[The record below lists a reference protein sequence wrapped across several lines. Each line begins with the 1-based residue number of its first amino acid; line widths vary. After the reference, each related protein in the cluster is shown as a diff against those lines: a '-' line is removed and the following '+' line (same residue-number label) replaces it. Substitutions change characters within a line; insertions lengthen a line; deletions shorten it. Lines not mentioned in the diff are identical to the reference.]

1 LRPTGVV
8 LIAVYHFLAAL
19 MLALAGV
26 SLFAGGTIFSA
37 LMGGANS
44 GVFAG
49 LGLLVGVVGGIFFLV
64 FALVYAVAAW
74 GVWTIREWG
83 RILSIVM
90 AVISLFFSLPGLFL
104 MAMSM
109 NLFSGRL
116 PRAAPRD
123 QWADYLVPDATAG
136 QGGLSERLTGA
147 IS

>member
-1 LRPTGVV
+1 MRPTGVV

-19 MLALAGV
+19 MLTLVGV

-37 LMGGANS
+37 LMGRSSS

-49 LGLLVGVVGGIFFLV
+49 LGLLVGVVGGLFFLV
-64 FALVYAVAAW
+64 FALVYAVTAW
-74 GVWTIREWG
+74 GIWTMREWG

-109 NLFSGRL
+109 NLFLGGYRVLRL
-116 PRAAPRD
+116 GISVLIIWYLMQPQIKAAFRN
-123 QWADYLVPDATAG
+123 G
-136 QGGLSERLTGA
+136 
-147 IS
+147 

>member
-19 MLALAGV
+19 MLALVGI

-37 LMGGANS
+37 MMGGANS

-49 LGLLVGVVGGIFFLV
+49 LGLLVGVAGGIFFLV
-64 FALVYAVAAW
+64 FALVYAAAAW
-74 GVWTIREWG
+74 GIWTMREWR

-109 NLFSGRL
+109 NLFLGGYRVLRL
-116 PRAAPRD
+116 GISVLIIWYLLQPQVKAAFR
-123 QWADYLVPDATAG
+123 
-136 QGGLSERLTGA
+136 S
-147 IS
+147 S

>member
-1 LRPTGVV
+1 M

-19 MLALAGV
+19 MLALVGV

-37 LMGGANS
+37 LIGGPNS
-44 GVFAG
+44 GVFAS

-64 FALVYAVAAW
+64 FALVYVVAAW
-74 GVWTIREWG
+74 GIWTMREWG

-109 NLFSGRL
+109 NLFLGGYRVLRL
-116 PRAAPRD
+116 GISVLII
-123 QWADYLVPDATAG
+123 WYLMQPQIKVAFRNG
-136 QGGLSERLTGA
+136 
-147 IS
+147 

>member
-1 LRPTGVV
+1 MHLRPTGVV

-19 MLALAGV
+19 MLALVGI

-37 LMGGANS
+37 MMGGANS

-49 LGLLVGVVGGIFFLV
+49 LGLLVGVAGGIFFLV
-64 FALVYAVAAW
+64 FALVYAAAAW
-74 GVWTIREWG
+74 GIWTMREWR

-109 NLFSGRL
+109 NLFLGGYRVLRL
-116 PRAAPRD
+116 GISVLIIWYLMQPQVKAAFR
-123 QWADYLVPDATAG
+123 
-136 QGGLSERLTGA
+136 S
-147 IS
+147 S

>member
-1 LRPTGVV
+1 VHLRPTGVV

-19 MLALAGV
+19 MLALVGI

-37 LMGGANS
+37 MMGGANS

-49 LGLLVGVVGGIFFLV
+49 LGLLVGVAGGIFFLV
-64 FALVYAVAAW
+64 FALVYAAAAW
-74 GVWTIREWG
+74 GIWTMREWR

-109 NLFSGRL
+109 NLFLGGYRVLRL
-116 PRAAPRD
+116 GISVLIIWYLMQPQVKAAFR
-123 QWADYLVPDATAG
+123 
-136 QGGLSERLTGA
+136 S
-147 IS
+147 S

>member
-19 MLALAGV
+19 MLALVGI

-37 LMGGANS
+37 MMGGANS

-49 LGLLVGVVGGIFFLV
+49 LGLLVGVAGGIFFLV
-64 FALVYAVAAW
+64 FALVYAAAAW
-74 GVWTIREWG
+74 GIWTMREWR

-109 NLFSGRL
+109 NLFLGGYRVLRL
-116 PRAAPRD
+116 GISVLIIWYLMQPQVKAAFR
-123 QWADYLVPDATAG
+123 
-136 QGGLSERLTGA
+136 S
-147 IS
+147 S

>member
-1 LRPTGVV
+1 MRPTGVV

-19 MLALAGV
+19 MLALVGI

-37 LMGGANS
+37 MMGGANS

-49 LGLLVGVVGGIFFLV
+49 LGLLVGVAGGIFFLV
-64 FALVYAVAAW
+64 FALVYAAAAW
-74 GVWTIREWG
+74 GIWTMREWR

-109 NLFSGRL
+109 NLFLGGYRVLRL
-116 PRAAPRD
+116 GISVLIIWYLMQPQVKAAFR
-123 QWADYLVPDATAG
+123 
-136 QGGLSERLTGA
+136 S
-147 IS
+147 S